1 MRIAQIASICFAVPP
16 RSHGGT
22 EIAIDLLTRGLV
34 ERGHDVTLFASGDS
48 RTPGRLHAVV
58 PRATQDDPD
67 ATDYIEREMEVRNV
81 AEAYALAGGF
91 DVLHSHWPTP
101 AAYFSPATPR
111 PSVMTYAYIER
122 ALHDYYRERFP
133 NLHPVCVTEAQNRML
148 GGGNPV
154 IPYGIDVE
162 RVPFSAAPGDYL
174 ITVGRLVPHKGADR
188 AIDIASRAGLPL
200 MIIGDVTPYLK
211 ESEPFFET
219 RVRPRVDGKRVRH
232 FPRLPNAEVLALVA
246 GARAFLF
253 PISWDEPFGL
263 VLVEALA
270 AGTPV
275 VATPR
280 GSLPELVEPG
290 VTGFLAE
297 SDEALADAVGRA
309 GALDRSRCRREA
321 ETRFG
326 YRRMAADYEAF
337 YRKIV
342 AG

>member
-22 EIAIDLLTRGLV
+22 EIAIDRLTRGLV

-48 RTPGRLHAVV
+48 TTPARLHAVV
-58 PRATQDDPD
+58 PRATQDDPSS
-67 ATDYIEREMEVRNV
+67 TDYLEREMEVRNV
-81 AEAYALAGGF
+81 AEAYGLAGSF

-101 AAYFSPATPR
+101 AAYFSPTVKT
-111 PSVMTYAYIER
+111 PSVMTYAYIEKG
-122 ALHDYYRERFP
+122 LHDYYLQRFP

-154 IPYGIDVE
+154 IRYGIDVD
-162 RVPFSAAPGDYL
+162 RVPFSARGGDYL

-188 AIDIASRAGLPL
+188 AIDIAARAGLPL
-200 MIIGDVTPYLK
+200 VIVGDVTPYLAD
-211 ESEPFFET
+211 SAPYFET
-219 RVRPRVDGKRVRH
+219 RVRPRVDGERVRL
-232 FPRLPNAEVLALVA
+232 FRNLPNAEVLALVA

-253 PISWDEPFGL
+253 PISWEEPFGL
-263 VLVEALA
+263 VVAEALA

-280 GSLPELVEPG
+280 GSLPELVEDG

-309 GALDRSRCRREA
+309 GAIDRSRCRREA
-321 ETRFG
+321 EARFG
-326 YRRMAADYEAF
+326 HRRMAAEYEAF
-337 YRKIV
+337 YRKILG
-342 AG
+342 A